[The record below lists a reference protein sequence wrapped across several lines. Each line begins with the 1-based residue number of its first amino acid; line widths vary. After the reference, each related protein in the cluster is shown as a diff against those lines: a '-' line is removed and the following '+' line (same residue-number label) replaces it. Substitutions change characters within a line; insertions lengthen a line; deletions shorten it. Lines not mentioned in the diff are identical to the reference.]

1 MQKNYYQQLL
11 IFHTIAK
18 TRNISAASR
27 QLELSVAAVSKSLQT
42 LEQHLGVP
50 LIQRTTRK
58 LTLTEAGEKL
68 VQQTTLAV
76 KQIEHSLTDI
86 QSWANPPAGLVR
98 ITLPQLAFYLVLQ
111 PHYAEFCQ
119 QYPQIQLELSIDNAT
134 VDIVE
139 QHFDF
144 GIRFGHSIEDGMI
157 AHQLTPPMQE
167 GLFVSKQ
174 YALQYGI
181 PQTPTELSHHQ
192 LIGHRFITH
201 NRLNPLTLNLNGIE
215 KQFEVKQQLIL
226 NDTEMVVDA
235 VLQGFG
241 IGRIFDLRYQQL
253 DLKDQLIPVLQPY
266 WRQFP
271 ALYLYYFPRQQQL
284 KRAKAII
291 DFLLAHRTIK

>member
-18 TRNISAASR
+18 TRNISAAAR
-27 QLELSVAAVSKSLQT
+27 QLEVSVAAVSKSLQT
-42 LEQHLGVP
+42 LEQHLGLP

-111 PHYAEFCQ
+111 PNYAEFCQ

-139 QHFDF
+139 QHFDL

-157 AHQLTPPMQE
+157 AHQLTTPMQE

-201 NRLNPLTLNLNGIE
+201 NRLNPLTLNLDGFE

-253 DLKDQLIPVLQPY
+253 GLKDQLIPVLQPY

-284 KRAKAII
+284 KRAKAVI